1 MKVKPIDLVLAGVLA
16 GLSFAV
22 ACVGAKAA
30 IQPHED
36 TSIVEAEWVSNTDTA
51 TYFCTEDGRLVWTG
65 EPYPC
70 DDRPYLLTVDR
81 DDNSVLV
88 VWAAQ

>member
-1 MKVKPIDLVLAGVLA
+1 MKVKPIDLVLAGTLA

-22 ACVGAKAA
+22 ACAGVLPA

-36 TSIVEAEWVSNTDTA
+36 TRIVEAEWVSNTDTA
-51 TYFCTEDGRLVWTG
+51 TYFCTEDGQLVWTC
-65 EPYPC
+65 EPYQC

>member
-1 MKVKPIDLVLAGVLA
+1 M
-16 GLSFAV
+16 
-22 ACVGAKAA
+22 
-30 IQPHED
+30 
-36 TSIVEAEWVSNTDTA
+36 SNTDTA
-51 TYFCTEDGRLVWTG
+51 TYFCTEDGLLVWTG

-81 DDNSVLV
+81 DDDSVLV